1 MDGELWIH
9 LLFGHLN
16 ELISWTFGLIW
27 SKHSGELVNAS
38 PIFTLLLTLFLFS
51 THCFFLLITCFVWL
65 IFLDLKFFNLPS
77 QKDKSSKSVRLE
89 KPEKLFSN
97 QNVLRLKKK
106 KQRPQFILLQ
116 TEVSMI
122 TIRLRQS
129 ILWEKCPGKEYLR
142 LTDKVMKEEF
152 GEYFCQNDS
161 AWRGPEEQN
170 LKLKHF
176 FLRTQKLTLRH
187 TATHTEAHTAMLSL
201 LSPSPWQCLN
211 NVPAAPWA
219 QAPG

>member
-77 QKDKSSKSVRLE
+77 QKDKSSKVSDWKSL
-89 KPEKLFSN
+89 KNYFQIKMFWN
-97 QNVLRLKKK
+97 LKKK
-106 KQRPQFILLQ
+106 NKGHSLFSSKQKYQWLQ
-116 TEVSMI
+116 YGSVKAFCEKNALVRNTWGWRTKSWKKSLENISVRMI
-122 TIRLRQS
+122 QH
-129 ILWEKCPGKEYLR
+129 
-142 LTDKVMKEEF
+142 EEA
-152 GEYFCQNDS
+152 QRS
-161 AWRGPEEQN
+161 
-170 LKLKHF
+170 
-176 FLRTQKLTLRH
+176 RT
-187 TATHTEAHTAMLSL
+187 
-201 LSPSPWQCLN
+201 WN
-211 NVPAAPWA
+211 
-219 QAPG
+219 

>member
-65 IFLDLKFFNLPS
+65 IFLNLKFFNLPS
-77 QKDKSSKSVRLE
+77 QKDKSSKVSDWKSL
-89 KPEKLFSN
+89 KNYFQIKMFWN
-97 QNVLRLKKK
+97 LKKK
-106 KQRPQFILLQ
+106 TKATVYSPPNRSINDYNTAPSKHF
-116 TEVSMI
+116 VS
-122 TIRLRQS
+122 
-129 ILWEKCPGKEYLR
+129 KEYLR

>member
-65 IFLDLKFFNLPS
+65 IFLNLKFFNLPS

-97 QNVLRLKKK
+97 QNVLKLKKK

-129 ILWEKCPGKEYLR
+129 ILWVRNTWGWRTKSWKKSLENISVR
-142 LTDKVMKEEF
+142 MIQHEEA
-152 GEYFCQNDS
+152 QRS
-161 AWRGPEEQN
+161 
-170 LKLKHF
+170 
-176 FLRTQKLTLRH
+176 RT
-187 TATHTEAHTAMLSL
+187 
-201 LSPSPWQCLN
+201 WN
-211 NVPAAPWA
+211 
-219 QAPG
+219 

>member
-77 QKDKSSKSVRLE
+77 QKDKSSKVSDWKSL
-89 KPEKLFSN
+89 KNYFQIKMFWD
-97 QNVLRLKKK
+97 LKKK
-106 KQRPQFILLQ
+106 NKGHSLFSSKQKYQWLQ
-116 TEVSMI
+116 YGSVKAFCEKNALVRNTWGWRTKSWKKSLENISVRMI
-122 TIRLRQS
+122 QH
-129 ILWEKCPGKEYLR
+129 
-142 LTDKVMKEEF
+142 EEA
-152 GEYFCQNDS
+152 QRS
-161 AWRGPEEQN
+161 
-170 LKLKHF
+170 
-176 FLRTQKLTLRH
+176 RT
-187 TATHTEAHTAMLSL
+187 
-201 LSPSPWQCLN
+201 WN
-211 NVPAAPWA
+211 
-219 QAPG
+219 